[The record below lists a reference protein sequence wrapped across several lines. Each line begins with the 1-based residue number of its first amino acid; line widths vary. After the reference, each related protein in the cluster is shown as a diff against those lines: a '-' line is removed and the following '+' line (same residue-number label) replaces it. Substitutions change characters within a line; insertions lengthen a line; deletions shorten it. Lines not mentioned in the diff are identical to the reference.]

1 MNDMDYINYIS
12 NDEIQD
18 KLRNSNIG
26 DKDMALINKFPEIKL
41 PSKFFKNLGDA
52 KFRDLQ
58 NEIEGAGP
66 TFSNGAV
73 YADLDN
79 DGDLDVVVNNI
90 NDNALIYENKT
101 NDKVPKP
108 FMEVKL
114 KGPPKN
120 INAIGSKNY
129 CI

>member
-1 MNDMDYINYIS
+1 MQFSGFSDEMN
-12 NDEIQD
+12 
-18 KLRNSNIG
+18 
-26 DKDMALINKFPEIKL
+26 
-41 PSKFFKNLGDA
+41 
-52 KFRDLQ
+52 
-58 NEIEGAGP
+58 IEGTGP

-108 FMEVKL
+108 FLEVKL
-114 KGPPKN
+114 RAPEK
-120 INAIGSKNY
+120 ILML
-129 CI
+129 